1 MHVRVSKAAYRA
13 KMVSAIMPWKPSLV
27 CLLPI
32 ACLNM
37 WYRLGPVTCSRR
49 IHVYKYVIKE
59 DYVP

>member
-1 MHVRVSKAAYRA
+1 MHVRVCKAAYRA

-37 WYRLGPVTCSRR
+37 WYRLGPATGNR
-49 IHVYKYVIKE
+49 
-59 DYVP
+59 